1 MIATARAQV
10 DEPVGGVDEVE
21 VVLDDQYGVAGSLQ
35 RAQGAQQSGD
45 VVKVQAG
52 GGFVEQVQR
61 AASGEAAAAGAA
73 LAGLFGG
80 FGQEAGQL
88 QALGFAA

>member
-1 MIATARAQV
+1 MVAPAGAEV
-10 DEPVGGVDEVE
+10 DQPVGGLDEVE
-21 VVLDDQYGVAGSLQ
+21 VVLDDQHRVAGVLQ
-35 RAQGAQQSGD
+35 RAQGAQQAGD
-45 VVKVQAG
+45 VVEVQAG

-61 AASGEAAAAGAA
+61 AARSVAAAAGAA